1 VRLTILLVLFL
12 SSCSSGEDADLQY
25 IKEARSIAAE
35 WALINEQASAGKL
48 TETYVQSMRQWLQD
62 DLRTVNGSLANPRS
76 PYGDQIRQLL
86 AEPSDAAPAGLR
98 AHAQVL
104 KHIEDGL
111 ESA

>member
-1 VRLTILLVLFL
+1 MRIAILLVLFL
-12 SSCSSGEDADLQY
+12 SACSSGEDADLQY

-48 TETYVQSMRQWLQD
+48 TETYVQSMRHWLRD
-62 DLRTVNGSLANPRS
+62 DLRTVNGSLANPGA

-86 AEPSDAAPAGLR
+86 AKPSDAAPAELR
-98 AHAQVL
+98 AHADVL
-104 KHIEDGL
+104 KQIEDGL